1 MSRSSSYRQCP
12 KYEKNV
18 IFFSLSSLFVF
29 SFNYIF
35 IFFHLATLWVSF
47 HLSLVV
53 SRKLFAC
60 TFFSELVGGNIF
72 FLFAL
77 FAYRLGRKRSFS
89 AIFFLLYLFG
99 IQFFIAQKNMKLH
112 NASFISRI
120 RLELANTKLNFFECF
135 QVNLNLLEA
144 DWIRLCWGHSL
155 IVRHNFSL
163 HLLLTHFFTFYI
175 LHFTILQLLQ
185 AKAKELKKKIFF

>member
-1 MSRSSSYRQCP
+1 MSRSSSHRQCP

-18 IFFSLSSLFVF
+18 IFFSLSTLFVF
-29 SFNYIF
+29 SFNYIL
-35 IFFHLATLWVSF
+35 FFSISLRYESPFTYRW
-47 HLSLVV
+47 LSLVNFLLVLFFQSLLAATFFFVCIVRV
-53 SRKLFAC
+53 STWQKAKLFRN
-60 TFFSELVGGNIF
+60 FFCCICLEYN
-72 FLFAL
+72 
-77 FAYRLGRKRSFS
+77 
-89 AIFFLLYLFG
+89 FLLHK
-99 IQFFIAQKNMKLH
+99 KNMKLH

-175 LHFTILQLLQ
+175 LLSFNCFKQKQKNWKKNLF
-185 AKAKELKKKIFF
+185 LK